1 MNLNNRA
8 AASFEDPLDS
18 VLQDMAASTQ
28 NLKRNDRRMS
38 HKPHEP
44 NAQLALLRVSIPET
58 HSSTNCTSTQ
68 SASQVRTMLDRGS
81 MDDMGGE
88 GDDNFDD
95 PLAAI
100 LDEVESSQCTE
111 SQYSNG

>member
-1 MNLNNRA
+1 
-8 AASFEDPLDS
+8 
-18 VLQDMAASTQ
+18 
-28 NLKRNDRRMS
+28 
-38 HKPHEP
+38 
-44 NAQLALLRVSIPET
+44 
-58 HSSTNCTSTQ
+58 
-68 SASQVRTMLDRGS
+68 MLDRGS
-81 MDDMGGE
+81 LDDMGGE